1 MKFDLFYELST
12 PSFGGRDESQVFA
25 ETLEELA
32 WAEQCGFETAW
43 FVEHHFMR
51 EYSHSSA
58 PSLFLAAA
66 SQRTSK
72 LRLGHGIVP
81 LPYHH
86 PVQVA
91 EQLATLDILCQGR
104 LEFGFGRG
112 FSPLEY
118 QTFGAA
124 MSESRSR
131 TEESLAILRQF
142 FSRQPIHFH
151 GQHYQLDGLDIVP
164 HPVQHPH
171 PPLWT
176 AAVSPDSFTMAAQ
189 QGIGVLA
196 GPFKPWFMI
205 KEDIKRYRK
214 AWREHHGDGP
224 ALPGQNPRVGMTLG
238 IFCLEDHKQARD
250 LARPALLWFY
260 NELLKQTRPVLENL
274 YQSYEYY
281 RRIGHLS
288 PLFAPAANLRILETM
303 GLVIAGDPTHCRRK
317 LQALHKA
324 GVDHVLCAFG
334 AGVLDSAITRQS
346 MQVFAEQVAPHFA
359 EPARCAS

>member
-1 MKFDLFYELST
+1 MKFDLFYELSA
-12 PSFGGRDESQVFA
+12 PAFAGREEGQVFT
-25 ETLEELA
+25 ETLEEIT
-32 WAEQCGFETAW
+32 WAEQCGFNAAW
-43 FVEHHFMR
+43 LVEHHFMR
-51 EYSHSSA
+51 EYSHSSSPA
-58 PSLFLAAA
+58 LFLAAA
-66 SQRTSK
+66 SQRTTR

-118 QTFGAA
+118 QTFGANMA
-124 MSESRSR
+124 ESRSH

-142 FSRQPIHFH
+142 FTGQPIHFH
-151 GQHYQLDGLDIVP
+151 GKHYQLDGIDIVP
-164 HPVQHPH
+164 HPVQRPN

-205 KEDIKRYRK
+205 REDIKRYRK
-214 AWREHHGDGP
+214 AWREAHGDGP

-238 IFCLEDHKQARD
+238 IFCLEDHQRTRD

-260 NELLKQTRPVLENL
+260 NQLLKQTRPVLENL

-281 RRIGHLS
+281 RRIGHLR
-288 PLFAPAANLRILETM
+288 PLMAAASNLSILETM
-303 GLVIAGDPTHCRRK
+303 GLVIAGDPAHCRRK
-317 LQALHKA
+317 LATLHKA
-324 GVDHVLCAFG
+324 EVDHVLCAFG
-334 AGVLDSAITRQS
+334 AGVLDTRLTRES
-346 MQVFAEQVAPHFA
+346 MQTFAEQVAPHFA
-359 EPARCAS
+359 DAAPCAL